1 MLASLIALSL
11 ALLAGPVTIEEA
23 PLTAEERAGRSLELL
38 SEVEV
43 DGDRAIATY
52 TDGIRRYRVDMV
64 TGAYLGWREIS
75 PVSGDRRP
83 CNEDEAI
90 ALVVEEARRKAPV
103 GDVPFAVDDL
113 AWTVVGRAGDA
124 IVIRGETPKQAIFRQ
139 SHFILARV
147 SSTEGRLTSFAI
159 DEPAPSSPLKAAE
172 SATVLYGGIVLL
184 CAIALGVFLLRRRR
198 TAGFTS

>member
-11 ALLAGPVTIEEA
+11 ALQAGPVTIEGA
-23 PLTAEERAGRSLELL
+23 PLTAEKRAGASLELL

-43 DGDRAIATY
+43 DGDRVIATY
-52 TDGIRRYRVDMV
+52 TDGVRQYRVDIV

-75 PVSGDRRP
+75 PVSGDPRP

-90 ALVVEEARRKAPV
+90 ALVAEEARRKAPV
-103 GDVPFAVDDL
+103 GDVPFAADDL

-124 IVIRGETPKQAIFRQ
+124 VVIRGEGPKRGIARR
-139 SHFILARV
+139 SHSILARV

-159 DEPAPSSPLKAAE
+159 DEPAPSPPIAAAE
-172 SATVLYGGIVLL
+172 PATVLYGGIALL
-184 CAIALGVFLLRRRR
+184 CFAALGIFLLRRRLN
-198 TAGFTS
+198 